1 MLSAL
6 QNRQCAQLIYGT
18 GNLAKLSSMKTA
30 LAPLGIQIIGFN
42 ETGAPLPDIVEN
54 GGTPLENA
62 RIKALAYYDVLKR
75 PVFACDSGLYIEG
88 LPGDE
93 QPGVHVRMVGGKRLN
108 DDDMIEHYS
117 AIAGRLGGKAA
128 ARYMNGICLI
138 MDSGR
143 IYEHFG
149 DDIAGEPFYITS
161 VPHSRRVPG
170 FPLDSLSVHIP
181 SGRYYFDG
189 DCVTG
194 DVGIF
199 DEGFRAF
206 FRKAL
211 AESA

>member
-1 MLSAL
+1 
-6 QNRQCAQLIYGT
+6 
-18 GNLAKLSSMKTA
+18 MKNA
-30 LAPLGIQIIGFN
+30 LAPLGIQIAGIN
-42 ETGAPLPDIVEN
+42 ETGVPVPDIDEN

-62 RIKALAYYDVLKR
+62 RIKALAYYDIIRR

-88 LPGDE
+88 LPSGE
-93 QPGVHVRMVGGKRLN
+93 QPGVHVRMIDGKRLS

-128 ARYMNGICLI
+128 ARYMNGICLV
-138 MDSGR
+138 MDSRR
-143 IYEHFG
+143 IYDHFG

-170 FPLDSLSVHIP
+170 FPLESLSVHIS

-189 DCVTG
+189 ACFDG
-194 DVGIF
+194 HVGTA